1 MIRLV
6 LLLLSSASLFVS
18 SGSVCDTQS
27 KVQQAG
33 YRDRLFCEGDC
44 NSQTVSYDSLSTDL
58 SSDGSSLDTASGVYK
73 VVTGGLYMIS
83 WSASIHNGILKFY
96 VDGKEYDYDDDSYQR
111 GQQTLTKMIRLCP
124 GQTVKLGVN
133 PVCTDM
139 GCPSYMYDIS
149 SVQLY
154 VSLVQQ
160 QD

>member
-18 SGSVCDTQS
+18 SGSVFDTQ
-27 KVQQAG
+27 VQQAG
-33 YRDRLFCEGDC
+33 YRDRLFCEGSC

-111 GQQTLTKMIRLCP
+111 GQMTLTKMIRLCP
-124 GQTVKLGVN
+124 GQTVRLGAV
-133 PVCTDM
+133 PVCTDI
-139 GCPSYMYDIS
+139 GCPSTKFDMS

-154 VSLVQQ
+154 VSLVQEQ
-160 QD
+160 